1 MNEELQQ
8 TKQEFISNLPKTFAR
23 CFEDGGGFEDFD
35 PRVWESYQL
44 KDFIGSKDFSVI
56 APESIPI
63 DRYLKIRT
71 FFEEFSTTS
80 PARILLPDF
89 QKGIYL
95 MDLESQVTLKLL
107 FDRELQK
114 YSFRNISKYS
124 IDDLAKITN
133 KGIMFTMQGEIIE
146 IFRSNM
152 IQDSESITIL
162 QHNLNLIKQRLKSDD
177 FIRFP
182 TPAHISKPQ
191 KPKIDS
197 IPVKQD
203 FGLNTIMSPERL
215 KFISSL
221 GNTQFQDMFNLGGSF
236 DLYDP
241 RMWDR
246 YPLEAFGI
254 TKSSQIFVNN
264 EILAE
269 QFNQNGHSVGGSIKR
284 GKPETINNSADFE
297 KNFKYFVDRVITE
310 KVEFCAVVPVHSNQ
324 NKEILDIMDV
334 LSGRVARIGK
344 SKDYQEWQFLGY
356 SRFVIDLLSMEE
368 LQTQYNLTFKI
379 LNSKLYQNPKIIS
392 AAKMR
397 LANISKKRKDL
408 MHQHLQDPET

>member
-152 IQDSESITIL
+152 IQDSESIYPFHQQRYQLLWLIESN
-162 QHNLNLIKQRLKSDD
+162 NL
-177 FIRFP
+177 
-182 TPAHISKPQ
+182 
-191 KPKIDS
+191 
-197 IPVKQD
+197 
-203 FGLNTIMSPERL
+203 
-215 KFISSL
+215 SS
-221 GNTQFQDMFNLGGSF
+221 NVRGS
-236 DLYDP
+236 
-241 RMWDR
+241 
-246 YPLEAFGI
+246 
-254 TKSSQIFVNN
+254 
-264 EILAE
+264 
-269 QFNQNGHSVGGSIKR
+269 
-284 GKPETINNSADFE
+284 
-297 KNFKYFVDRVITE
+297 
-310 KVEFCAVVPVHSNQ
+310 
-324 NKEILDIMDV
+324 
-334 LSGRVARIGK
+334 
-344 SKDYQEWQFLGY
+344 
-356 SRFVIDLLSMEE
+356 
-368 LQTQYNLTFKI
+368 
-379 LNSKLYQNPKIIS
+379 
-392 AAKMR
+392 
-397 LANISKKRKDL
+397 
-408 MHQHLQDPET
+408 